1 MNPTTDEYDWG
12 KKCINPLQLMT
23 HQDTYRAVDQMSDR
37 ENRKLGY
44 SADEKLLRLVGQ
56 SFMHNESD

>member
-1 MNPTTDEYDWG
+1 MTG
-12 KKCINPLQLMT
+12 IKCINPHEPVT
-23 HQDTYRAVDQMSDR
+23 PQDAYRTVDQMSGR